1 MDESKGPSCR
11 FRVSTLVACSRLA
24 TRYNG
29 NHGIAQAAHHRSGS
43 LVQSHNADTIV
54 PLAYQAQQFDR
65 LCSTSCK
72 CRRFVDYVSPWKRS
86 SQAECS
92 SRMTLLAYVLH
103 DRQQVGRGLSW
114 ILGNVS
120 NVSFGPSRRFACAPK
135 RVAFGPVRTLN
146 GRRDRPAWSRM
157 TPERT
162 SWDGAK
168 PGI

>member
-54 PLAYQAQQFDR
+54 PLAYQAQQSDR
-65 LCSTSCK
+65 PCSTSYK
-72 CRRFVDYVSPWKRS
+72 CRRFVDYVSPWKRG

-92 SRMTLLAYVLH
+92 SRMTLRAYVLH

-120 NVSFGPSRRFACAPK
+120 YWRPSAAVEGCLLLRRCW
-135 RVAFGPVRTLN
+135 GI
-146 GRRDRPAWSRM
+146 SRHAS
-157 TPERT
+157 R
-162 SWDGAK
+162 SGSRIDA
-168 PGI
+168 